1 MRTRYGYLDPE
12 LIQRLLAEM
21 GLRRLFNHLLLQTG
35 GDVEE
40 AMRWMRMLQERG
52 YLDPNLDLDAFFA
65 QLLQENVIGQ
75 DGEGNLTLAAGGER
89 QIRRDAL
96 DEIFGGLQKSITG
109 QHSVTNAG
117 QGTERLTETRPY
129 HFGDDPMSID
139 SSRTLQNVMKHT
151 DPGDDIRIHEDDL
164 EVFET
169 EHLSSCAT
177 VVMIDISHSMILY
190 GEDRITPAKKVALA
204 LTELIL
210 TKYPK
215 DAIDVLL
222 FGDEATEVPIS
233 EIPYVQVGPYHTNT
247 KAGLELA
254 QRILRR
260 RKHANKQI
268 FMITDG
274 KPSALYEN
282 GRLYTNSFGLDMKIV
297 NRTLEEAD
305 RCRRAN
311 IPITTFMLATDP
323 TLVNFV
329 DQLSKINRGRAF
341 YASADRLGEYILA
354 DYIRNRR
361 KFVH

>member
-1 MRTRYGYLDPE
+1 MRHRYSYLDPD
-12 LIQRLLAEM
+12 LIRQILAEM
-21 GLRRLFNHLLLQTG
+21 GLRRLFNQLLLQTG

-40 AMRWMRMLQERG
+40 AMEWMRMLQQRG
-52 YLDPNLDLDAFFA
+52 LIDESVDLEAFFA
-65 QLLQENVIGQ
+65 QLTEENVIGQ
-75 DGEGNLTLAAGGER
+75 DAEGNLTLASGGER

-96 DEIFGGLQKSITG
+96 DEIFGGLKKSAAG
-109 QHSVTNAG
+109 YHSVATAG
-117 QGTERLTETRPY
+117 QGSERLTETRQY
-129 HFGDDPMSID
+129 RFGDDPMSID
-139 SSRTLQNVMKHT
+139 SIRTLQNAMKHG
-151 DPGDDIRIHEDDL
+151 DPADDIRITEEDL

-169 EHLSSCAT
+169 EHNSGCAT

-215 DAIDVLL
+215 DSIDVLL

-233 EIPYVQVGPYHTNT
+233 EIPYVKVGPFHTNT

-260 RKHANKQI
+260 RKHSNKQI

-274 KPSALYEN
+274 KPSALNEG

-305 RCRRAN
+305 RGRRAG
-311 IPITTFMLATDP
+311 IPSTAFRLATEP
-323 TLVNFV
+323 MLVSF
-329 DQLSKINRGRAF
+329 DEQLSHINRGRAF
-341 YASADRLGEYILA
+341 YASAHRLGQYILA
-354 DYIRNRR
+354 DYSQTRR
-361 KFVH
+361 KFGQ